1 MINREE
7 VQALF
12 DKWTKKLRLVPSWD
26 IRLQWVEDPAWCKT
40 GDFKIDCD
48 DKKAIILLNG
58 VNPKQ
63 ENMEEVPV
71 HELMHLKLYPLDQVT
86 ESLIQTNFEEGSNGY
101 DLAYCAFFETL
112 EQTVEE
118 LTKCYLLEF
127 GENRERSFGRCR
139 LQKSFTELYDGLKNI
154 E

>member
-1 MINREE
+1 MINRED

-12 DKWTKKLRLVPSWD
+12 DKWVKKLRLVPAWD
-26 IRLQWVEDPAWCKT
+26 IRLQWVE
-40 GDFKIDCD
+40 D

-63 ENMEEVPV
+63 ENLEEVLV

-86 ESLIQTNFEEGSNGY
+86 EALITSNFPEGTPGY
-101 DLAYCAFFETL
+101 NFAYHGFFTAL

-118 LTKCYLLEF
+118 LTKCFLLEF
-127 GENRERSFGRCR
+127 GENKDLSFDRC
-139 LQKSFTELYDGLKNI
+139 QNMKSFTELYDGLRNI

>member
-1 MINREE
+1 MA
-7 VQALF
+7 QA
-12 DKWTKKLRLVPSWD
+12 
-26 IRLQWVEDPAWCKT
+26 

-63 ENMEEVPV
+63 ENMEEVLV

-86 ESLIQTNFEEGSNGY
+86 EALITSNFEEGTPGY
-101 DLAYCAFFETL
+101 NFAYHGFFTTL

-118 LTKCYLLEF
+118 LTKCFLLEF
-127 GENRERSFGRCR
+127 GENKDLSFGRC
-139 LQKSFTELYDGLKNI
+139 QKMKSFTELYDGLNSI